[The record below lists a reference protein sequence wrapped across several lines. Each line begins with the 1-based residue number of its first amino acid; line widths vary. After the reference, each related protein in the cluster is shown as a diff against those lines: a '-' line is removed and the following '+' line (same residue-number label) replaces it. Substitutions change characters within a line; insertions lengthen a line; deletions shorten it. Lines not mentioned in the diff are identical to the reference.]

1 MADGFDARLTVRPYS
16 GTMPARHFLRCL
28 GIPELRGPSGDP
40 IRFRT
45 RKHLALLVFL
55 AAERRQA
62 HPRERLAELLWPDA
76 RPSEGRHS
84 VATALS
90 VIRGKLGP
98 RTFETTRDTVRL
110 LAPDLEV
117 DLERLGRGDVL
128 GDEQTP
134 PLDVAG
140 FLDEFEVTR
149 APEYMLWRDIMRARW
164 FPEIRSALILLM
176 DRCRRTGD
184 FTRIETHADRLL
196 VLDELSEDGIR
207 GKMEA
212 RAFAGDRLSSLRIFQ
227 AWRQR
232 LHDELDATPSRLVEG
247 MALRLRQRGYEP
259 PGTSHIPTVPT
270 DQWRNRAFVGRASQ
284 YRSLYERW
292 ERSNKGEG
300 RHGLVLGESGIGKT
314 TLVERLV
321 TAAGL
326 EGAISSRVQCYE
338 AEREIP
344 YAAVGTLVRGL
355 LDQPGASGTPPE
367 WLAELAQ
374 NIPAVARRFPNLPPA
389 RESVGETA
397 RLRLTEAFHEL
408 TSSIAEEH
416 PVILVVDDVHLADD
430 ASVAVLHLIM
440 RRTQEQKVMVIMTAR
455 ESELARSPHAGRLM
469 ESRESLALAAV
480 ELPPLTEE
488 EMNEVVTALASDA
501 PLPPAVRQAMLR
513 AANGIPMLAEL
524 LFDDWRS
531 NGEHCLAL
539 SVGAMTVDALGQ
551 VEHELYHRIF
561 DRVFRDLSP
570 AARAVV
576 NLAAIL
582 GDRLNDLAMYELV
595 DLTLAQTLAGMSE
608 LASHRVLRDGGREV
622 EFRNELLRNYTYLH
636 VPSPLRRALHGLI
649 ADRLLRAEANGE
661 KVPGLMLAWH
671 CFRAGRPVEAEP
683 YLLRGSSEA
692 LRRGGVFEV
701 ELALT
706 SAMAGLTRGNVHE
719 ARLLLA
725 EALQEQG
732 RWADALQVLGP
743 VPEDDGNW
751 PNDKNALVLR
761 ARSALLTD
769 ESEARETLRDLRG
782 FLTRITRPRLQA
794 WAMEAMYSCVLYL
807 EDAAEGES
815 LFRDAEL
822 LVTDSNDLR
831 AKIVRNSVLG
841 YAAWLTKRTAQI
853 PGILSSLDQ
862 LTEECHRAGI
872 LESSL
877 GRLHNVAGCL
887 YASQGQYERGL
898 PHFLL
903 TFSLAKKHG
912 HREREGGAANNV
924 SICLGRLGQY
934 DEQYLWA
941 TRAGALLGP
950 KTDAWLR
957 THATLRVA
965 WSLSMRGE
973 SNRALEIAAPFL
985 KPVDFGG
992 RSWASQAAGLL
1003 ASDILQACGEHK
1015 RAQALARET
1024 LQITGRS
1031 ATSLGYVGSFARWL
1045 ALTAQSESE
1054 VESTLQTLAKQVECL
1069 AQFDV
1074 LDQMEISSANLWLTE
1089 RSGRLWKEGRGMLQD
1104 LLSRLPA
1111 AVEVQTRRLGT
1122 LA

>member
-1 MADGFDARLTVRPYS
+1 
-16 GTMPARHFLRCL
+16 MPPRHFLRCL
-28 GIPELRGPSGDP
+28 GVPELRGPSGDP

-45 RKHLALLVFL
+45 RKHLALLLFL

-62 HPRERLAELLWPDA
+62 HSRERLAELLWPDA

-110 LAPDLEV
+110 VAAELEV
-117 DLERLGRGDVL
+117 DLERLARGDIL
-128 GDEQTP
+128 GDETSP
-134 PLDVAG
+134 PLEVAG
-140 FLDEFEVTR
+140 FLDDFEVIR

-164 FPEIRSALILLM
+164 FPEIRTALILLM

-212 RAFAGDRLSSLRIFQ
+212 RAFAGDRLSAIRIFQ

-232 LHDELDATPSRLVEG
+232 LKDELDATPSKLVEG

-270 DQWRNRAFVGRASQ
+270 DQWRNRAFVGRATQ

-292 ERSNKGEG
+292 ERTNKGEG

-314 TLVERLV
+314 TLAERLV

-344 YAAVGTLVRGL
+344 YAAIGTLVRGL
-355 LDQPGASGTPPE
+355 LEQPGAGGTPPE
-367 WLAELAQ
+367 WLAELAR
-374 NIPAVARRFPNLPPA
+374 NIPAVARRFPNLPAA
-389 RESVGETA
+389 REAVGETA

-408 TSSIAEEH
+408 GSSIAEEH

-440 RRTQEQKVMVIMTAR
+440 RRTQEQRIMVIMTAR

-480 ELPPLTEE
+480 ELPALTDE
-488 EMNEVVTALASDA
+488 EMNLVVTALAAGS
-501 PLPPAVRQAMLR
+501 PIPPAVRQAMLR
-513 AANGIPMLAEL
+513 AATGIPMLAEL

-551 VEHELYHRIF
+551 PEQEVYRRVF

-608 LASHRVLRDGGREV
+608 LAGHRVLRDGGREV
-622 EFRNELLRNYTYLH
+622 EFRNELLRNYTYLN

-649 ADRLLRAEANGE
+649 ADRLLRAEEKGE
-661 KVPGLMLAWH
+661 KIPGLMLAWH

-683 YLLRGSSEA
+683 YLLKGSGEA

-706 SAMAGLTRGNVHE
+706 SAMGTLTRPSERE
-719 ARLLLA
+719 AQLLLA

-732 RWADALQVLGP
+732 RWADALHILDTM
-743 VPEDDGNW
+743 PEPEGANRSVKDV
-751 PNDKNALVLR
+751 LVLR
-761 ARSALLTD
+761 SQSAVLSH
-769 ESEARETLRDLRG
+769 EGEARRQLYSLRH
-782 FLTRITRPRLQA
+782 FVAANSRPQLLA
-794 WAMEAMYSCVLYL
+794 WAMESMFRCVTYL
-807 EDAAEGES
+807 EDPTEGET
-815 LFRDAEL
+815 LFRDAERL
-822 LVTDSNDLR
+822 TAPSSDLR
-831 AKIVRNSVLG
+831 LQIAQHFVLG
-841 YAAWLTKRTAQI
+841 YSAWLTKRTGQI
-853 PGILSSLDQ
+853 PDLLSSLER
-862 LTEECHRAGI
+862 LTAECHQTGF

-887 YASQGQYERGL
+887 CTSQGQYERGIR
-898 PHFLL
+898 HFVQ
-903 TFSLAKKHG
+903 THALAKKHG
-912 HREREGGAANNV
+912 DREREGSSADNIAM
-924 SICLGRLGQY
+924 CHGRLGKY
-934 DEQYLWA
+934 DDQRLWA
-941 TRAGALLGP
+941 ERAGALLGP
-950 KTDAWLR
+950 NADSWNR
-957 THATLRVA
+957 TRATLRIA
-965 WSLSMRGE
+965 WSLCMQGDNIE
-973 SNRALEIAAPFL
+973 ALDVAG
-985 KPVDFGG
+985 PVLGITDFGG
-992 RSWASQAAGLL
+992 RPWATQAAGLFSADVL
-1003 ASDILQACGEHK
+1003 LACGEQK
-1015 RAQALARET
+1015 RAQATATET
-1024 LQITGRS
+1024 LNASGRT
-1031 ATSLGYVGSFARWL
+1031 AASLGYVGSFARWL
-1045 ALTAQSESE
+1045 AMTAEATEEVGEALT
-1054 VESTLQTLAKQVECL
+1054 TLSSQVEEL
-1069 AQFDV
+1069 ARYDV
-1074 LDQMEISSANLWLTE
+1074 LDQLEICAARLWLTE
-1089 RSGRLWKEGRGMLQD
+1089 RTGGSWREGRCLVNE
-1104 LLSRLPA
+1104 LLARLPGA
-1111 AVEVQTRRLGT
+1111 IEVQTKRLGM
-1122 LA
+1122 LP

>member
-1 MADGFDARLTVRPYS
+1 
-16 GTMPARHFLRCL
+16 MPARHFLRCL
-28 GIPELRGPSGDP
+28 GVPELRGPSGDP

-110 LAPDLEV
+110 LAPELEV

-326 EGAISSRVQCYE
+326 EGAVSSRVQCYE

-440 RRTQEQKVMVIMTAR
+440 RRTQEQQVMVIMTAR

-488 EMNEVVTALASDA
+488 EMNEVVTALASDT

-539 SVGAMTVDALGQ
+539 SVGAMTVDALGHL
-551 VEHELYHRIF
+551 EHELYHRVF
-561 DRVFRDLSP
+561 ERVFRDLSP

-608 LASHRVLRDGGREV
+608 LASHRVLRDGGRDV

-706 SAMAGLTRGNVHE
+706 SAMAGLTRGSSHE
-719 ARLLLA
+719 ARLLLV
-725 EALQEQG
+725 ETLQEQS
-732 RWADALQVLGP
+732 RHVEALRLI
-743 VPEDDGNW
+743 EANW
-751 PNDKNALVLR
+751 PASSGASAREQILR
-761 ARSALLTD
+761 ARSLAAAPPRS
-769 ESEARETLRDLRG
+769 EEAREIIESLGTLLFDEAERSCWPSILEAIS
-782 FLTRITRPRLQA
+782 LTIPHSGLKQPVSKYLEHARQIPWTHMTLEDRARLQYA
-794 WAMEAMYSCVLYL
+794 LAFLSWFSGDRKSLAG
-807 EDAAEGES
+807 AAARS
-815 LFRDAEL
+815 IEL
-822 LVTDSNDLR
+822 VDEC
-831 AKIVRNSVLG
+831 
-841 YAAWLTKRTAQI
+841 RTTGMAN
-853 PGILSSLDQ
+853 L
-862 LTEECHRAGI
+862 
-872 LESSL
+872 
-877 GRLHNVAGCL
+877 
-887 YASQGQYERGL
+887 ASWNICTSATV
-898 PHFLL
+898 LL
-903 TFSLAKKHG
+903 TGRGDYDQALSCSS
-912 HREREGGAANNV
+912 AAYE
-924 SICLGRLGQY
+924 IAARLGN
-934 DEQYLWA
+934 EPRMSSA
-941 TRAGALLGP
+941 AL
-950 KTDAWLR
+950 
-957 THATLRVA
+957 
-965 WSLSMRGE
+965 
-973 SNRALEIAAPFL
+973 NRALCELRLGNYPSSEYWSGRAAMHAQQQQAWRTVQPAYYWAISLCMLGENRRAREALEKIDRGSTYAAPDWCQQVSPL
-985 KPVDFGG
+985 LAADIM
-992 RSWASQAAGLL
+992 WAIGEQASAIRTAREALAAGGTQPILGSFTGIFGRWIAHTAIGTDQEETAAL
-1003 ASDILQACGEHK
+1003 ELERLTCDLEAYDLFDRAEIVSAKMMFDVKRGRPWREGSDRL
-1015 RAQALARET
+1015 RET
-1024 LQITGRS
+1024 LLQLPPAVELQIRR
-1031 ATSLGYVGSFARWL
+1031 L
-1045 ALTAQSESE
+1045 
-1054 VESTLQTLAKQVECL
+1054 STLP
-1069 AQFDV
+1069 
-1074 LDQMEISSANLWLTE
+1074 N
-1089 RSGRLWKEGRGMLQD
+1089 
-1104 LLSRLPA
+1104 
-1111 AVEVQTRRLGT
+1111 
-1122 LA
+1122 

>member
-1 MADGFDARLTVRPYS
+1 
-16 GTMPARHFLRCL
+16 MPPRHFLRCL
-28 GIPELRGPSGDP
+28 GVPELRGPSGDP

-45 RKHLALLVFL
+45 RKHLALLLFL

-62 HPRERLAELLWPDA
+62 HSRERLAELLWPDA

-110 LAPDLEV
+110 VAAELEV
-117 DLERLGRGDVL
+117 DLERLARGDIL
-128 GDEQTP
+128 GDETLP
-134 PLDVAG
+134 PLEVAG
-140 FLDEFEVTR
+140 FLDDFEVIR

-164 FPEIRSALILLM
+164 FPEIRTALILLM

-212 RAFAGDRLSSLRIFQ
+212 RAFAGDRLSAIRIFQ

-232 LHDELDATPSRLVEG
+232 LKDELDATPSKLVEG

-270 DQWRNRAFVGRASQ
+270 DQWRNRAFVGRATQ

-292 ERSNKGEG
+292 ERTNKGEG

-314 TLVERLV
+314 TLAERLV

-344 YAAVGTLVRGL
+344 YAAIGTLVRGL
-355 LDQPGASGTPPE
+355 LEQPGAGGTPPE
-367 WLAELAQ
+367 WLAELAR
-374 NIPAVARRFPNLPPA
+374 NIPAVARRFPNLPAA
-389 RESVGETA
+389 REAVGETA

-408 TSSIAEEH
+408 GSSIAEEH

-440 RRTQEQKVMVIMTAR
+440 RRTQEQRIMVIMTAR

-480 ELPPLTEE
+480 ELPALTDE
-488 EMNEVVTALASDA
+488 EMNLVVTALAAGS
-501 PLPPAVRQAMLR
+501 PIPPAVRQAMLR
-513 AANGIPMLAEL
+513 AATGIPMLAEL

-551 VEHELYHRIF
+551 PEQEVYRRVF

-608 LASHRVLRDGGREV
+608 LAGHRVLRDGGREV
-622 EFRNELLRNYTYLH
+622 EFRNELLRNYTYLN

-649 ADRLLRAEANGE
+649 ADRLLRAEEKGE
-661 KVPGLMLAWH
+661 KIPGLMLAWH

-701 ELALT
+701 ELALN
-706 SAMAGLTRGNVHE
+706 SAMAALTPESIHE

-725 EALQEQG
+725 EALQEQN
-732 RWADALQVLGP
+732 RHREALSLIDDSW
-743 VPEDDGNW
+743 PEST
-751 PNDKNALVLR
+751 AASAREQVLR
-761 ARSALLTD
+761 ARSLAAGVPTL
-769 ESEARETLRDLRG
+769 EEARELIGSLDRLLSDEAARSSWPAALEVISTTMWHSGWKSPAQKYLNHARQIPSTQMNLEDRARLEYALAFFSWFAGDRMILAGAAARSNELVRECKISGLANLATWNLCASATVLFTARGAYEEAIPYSATAYDIAAKLGNEARMASAATNRSLCELRLGKYASSEYWADKAGFHAKQQQQKWRG
-782 FLTRITRPRLQA
+782 AQPAYYWAISVCMLGDNQR
-794 WAMEAMYSCVLYL
+794 AMEAV
-807 EDAAEGES
+807 DA
-815 LFRDAEL
+815 
-822 LVTDSNDLR
+822 
-831 AKIVRNSVLG
+831 I
-841 YAAWLTKRTAQI
+841 
-853 PGILSSLDQ
+853 
-862 LTEECHRAGI
+862 HRAGSESGPEWCLQI
-872 LESSL
+872 L
-877 GRLHNVAGCL
+877 
-887 YASQGQYERGL
+887 
-898 PHFLL
+898 PLL
-903 TFSLAKKHG
+903 TAD
-912 HREREGGAANNV
+912 
-924 SICLGRLGQY
+924 I
-934 DEQYLWA
+934 LWA
-941 TRAGALLGP
+941 TGDRERAIRAAQDGFSSGGARPLL
-950 KTDAWLR
+950 D
-957 THATLRVA
+957 
-965 WSLSMRGE
+965 S
-973 SNRALEIAAPFL
+973 F
-985 KPVDFGG
+985 
-992 RSWASQAAGLL
+992 AGLF
-1003 ASDILQACGEHK
+1003 
-1015 RAQALARET
+1015 
-1024 LQITGRS
+1024 GRWV
-1031 ATSLGYVGSFARWL
+1031 AHTSLGTERVETAASELKRLTSDLEAHDLIDRAEIVSARMLVDHSRGTPWPEGL
-1045 ALTAQSESE
+1045 AHLKEVLIQLPPP
-1054 VESTLQTLAKQVECL
+1054 VESQ
-1069 AQFDV
+1069 
-1074 LDQMEISSANLWLTE
+1074 I
-1089 RSGRLWKEGRGMLQD
+1089 
-1104 LLSRLPA
+1104 
-1111 AVEVQTRRLGT
+1111 RRLGT
-1122 LA
+1122 LEY

>member
-1 MADGFDARLTVRPYS
+1 
-16 GTMPARHFLRCL
+16 MPARHFLRCL
-28 GIPELRGPSGDP
+28 GVPELRGPSGDP

-76 RPSEGRHS
+76 RPAEGRHS

-98 RTFETTRDTVRL
+98 RTFESTRDTVRL
-110 LAPDLEV
+110 VAPDLEV
-117 DLERLGRGDVL
+117 DLERLNRGDIL
-128 GDEQTP
+128 GDETSP

-140 FLDEFEVTR
+140 FLDDFEVTR

-164 FPEIRSALILLM
+164 FPQIRSALIALM

-196 VLDELSEDGIR
+196 VLDELCEDGIR

-212 RAFAGDRLSSLRIFQ
+212 RAFAGDRLASLRIFQ

-232 LHDELDATPSRLVEG
+232 LKDELDATPSKLVEG

-292 ERSNKGEG
+292 ERTNKGEG

-338 AEREIP
+338 VEREIP
-344 YAAVGTLVRGL
+344 YAAIGTLVRGL
-355 LDQPGASGTPPE
+355 LDQPGVSGTPPE
-367 WLAELAQ
+367 WLAELAR
-374 NIPAVARRFPNLPPA
+374 NIPAVARRFPNLPA
-389 RESVGETA
+389 AHDSIGETA

-440 RRTQEQKVMVIMTAR
+440 RRTQEQQIMVIMTAR

-469 ESRESLALAAV
+469 ESRDSLALAAV
-480 ELPPLTEE
+480 ELPPLTDE
-488 EMNEVVTALASDA
+488 EMNEVVTALAADA
-501 PLPPAVRQAMLR
+501 PIPPAVRQAMLR
-513 AANGIPMLAEL
+513 AATGIPMLAEL

-551 VEHELYHRIF
+551 PEHEVYRRVF

-608 LASHRVLRDGGREV
+608 LAGHRVLRDGGREV
-622 EFRNELLRNYTYLH
+622 EFRNELLRNYTYLN

-649 ADRLLRAEANGE
+649 ADRLLRAEADGE

-671 CFRAGRPVEAEP
+671 CFRAGRPLEAEP

-706 SAMAGLTRGNVHE
+706 SAMAGLTPSSLQE
-719 ARLLLA
+719 ARLLLV

-732 RWADALQVLGP
+732 RWADALDILSGMP
-743 VPEDDGNW
+743 DHEHIYSST
-751 PNDKNALVLR
+751 KKALTLR
-761 ARSALLTD
+761 SHTALLCH
-769 ESEARETLRDLRG
+769 ESEARGELQIVRQFLAETTHPQLL
-782 FLTRITRPRLQA
+782 A
-794 WAMEAMYSCVLYL
+794 WAMESMYRCVRYL
-807 EDAAEGES
+807 QDPTEGEK
-815 LFRDAEL
+815 LFREAEQL
-822 LVTDSNDLR
+822 TTLSSDLR
-831 AKIVRNSVLG
+831 LRIAQHSVLG
-841 YAAWLTKRTAQI
+841 YAAWLTKRTGQI
-853 PGILSSLDQ
+853 PDLLTSLDQ
-862 LTEECHRAGI
+862 LTAECHRSGF

-887 YASQGQYERGL
+887 CTSQGQYDRGL
-898 PHFLL
+898 RHFIL
-903 TFSLAKKHG
+903 THTLAKRHG
-912 HREREGGAANNV
+912 DREREGDAADN
-924 SICLGRLGQY
+924 IAMCHGRLGQY
-934 DEQYLWA
+934 SEQRLWA
-941 TRAGALLGP
+941 GRAGALLGP
-950 KTDAWLR
+950 NADSWVR
-957 THATLRVA
+957 TRATLRIA
-965 WSLSMRGE
+965 WSLCMQGDNGE
-973 SNRALEIAAPFL
+973 ALEVAG
-985 KPVDFGG
+985 PVLGLADFGG
-992 RSWASQAAGLL
+992 RSWAMQAAGLL
-1003 ASDILQACGEHK
+1003 AADILMACGEQK
-1015 RAQALARET
+1015 RAQAVATET
-1024 LQITGRS
+1024 LEASGRTP
-1031 ATSLGYVGSFARWL
+1031 ASLGYVGCFARWL
-1045 ALTAQSESE
+1045 ALTAQATGE
-1054 VESTLQTLAKQVECL
+1054 VESTLKTLTSQAEDL
-1069 AQFDV
+1069 GRFDV
-1074 LDQMEISSANLWLTE
+1074 LDQMEISAARVWLTE
-1089 RSGRLWKEGRGMLQD
+1089 STGTVWREGRWLVNS
-1104 LLSRLPA
+1104 LLSKLPE
-1111 AVEVQTRRLGT
+1111 AVEMQTRRLGILPPRT
-1122 LA
+1122 P